1 MRRNYVDL
9 WVELSWIFLF
19 LCSRGFHRSVEV
31 WIIQNSFV
39 IFYSAWDLQMECWI
53 LCVFKVCP
61 ILFLKSLW
69 SLLVAKRRNQG
80 QISAMQ
86 ASGAENL
93 RDFSDYLFLSS
104 LCLKTPP
111 PPNLV
116 ATKVA
121 APRDGLGTNG
131 FELCGVVKCLPGWSV
146 YSTLLI
152 GISYH

>member
-1 MRRNYVDL
+1 M
-9 WVELSWIFLF
+9 I
-19 LCSRGFHRSVEV
+19 C
-31 WIIQNSFV
+31 
-39 IFYSAWDLQMECWI
+39 YSAWDLQMECWI

-111 PPNLV
+111 PNLV

-121 APRDGLGTNG
+121 GLRDGLGTNG
-131 FELCGVVKCLPGWSV
+131 FEAGGVVKCLPG
-146 YSTLLI
+146 
-152 GISYH
+152 